1 MGNLS
6 STFTHVV
13 LFDWHGRMYSAIL
26 MDVDTQTIRLSK
38 KKKKEEWI
46 NERNVL
52 SCQYSSDQ
60 VCTLAGDCDDGEMAQ
75 VQKKKQQKRVKEKK
89 GKGNKSVMWWARFSS
104 VPTVLSIAPGRP
116 AALLWLTA
124 SRWPLNGDVSP
135 AADHTH
141 VDAND
146 ERARWCGY
154 PRWSLVL
161 WVKDAR
167 WGASTRASVYPAAQ
181 WGFGLTMPFLYEG
194 NEERKERRA
203 GEHGGLFGSW
213 DGYSGDLVMPC
224 KIWSYCQN
232 EQEGVERIKSE
243 G

>member
-1 MGNLS
+1 MNKWKKCSQLPVQLWPS
-6 STFTHVV
+6 
-13 LFDWHGRMYSAIL
+13 LYPGRWL
-26 MDVDTQTIRLSK
+26 WWWR
-38 KKKKEEWI
+38 
-46 NERNVL
+46 
-52 SCQYSSDQ
+52 
-60 VCTLAGDCDDGEMAQ
+60 DGTSPE
-75 VQKKKQQKRVKEKK
+75 KKQQKRVKEKK